1 MILRYVGNWDSVVN
15 LAVEFKK
22 IVADTIDRMKKGKKG
37 KVGDIVLYSVA
48 GSSWEINLG
57 IWSNLEPESDLL

>member
-1 MILRYVGNWDSVVN
+1 MVN

-22 IVADTIDRMKKGKKG
+22 IAADTIDRMKKGKKG

>member
-1 MILRYVGNWDSVVN
+1 MVN

-57 IWSNLEPESDLL
+57 IWS